1 MSIFKDI
8 LSGIFGHAASA
19 ETPSSPQPSASAP
32 APQAQAAP
40 SGSVVGGPKPSASA
54 PAPQPQPA
62 SRGSAAAGPV
72 GQGTVDVAAVLDALA
87 KQKKQKL
94 NWRKSIVDLMKLLD
108 LDSSATAR
116 KRLADELHYQED
128 KKNSAKM
135 NIWLHK
141 QVMIKLAE
149 NGGKVPDDLRR

>member
-19 ETPSSPQPSASAP
+19 DTPSSASPPASAP
-32 APQAQAAP
+32 APQAPAP
-40 SGSVVGGPKPSASA
+40 SLGSVAASPVA
-54 PAPQPQPA
+54 QP
-62 SRGSAAAGPV
+62 
-72 GQGTVDVAAVLDALA
+72 TVDVAAVLDALA
-87 KQKKQKL
+87 KQKKQNL

-116 KRLADELHYQED
+116 KRLADELHYQGD

-141 QVMIKLAE
+141 RVMIKLAE
-149 NGGKVPDDLRR
+149 NGGKVPDDLKQ

>member
-19 ETPSSPQPSASAP
+19 ETPSSASPPASAP
-32 APQAQAAP
+32 APQAPAP
-40 SGSVVGGPKPSASA
+40 SLGSVAVS
-54 PAPQPQPA
+54 
-62 SRGSAAAGPV
+62 PV
-72 GQGTVDVAAVLDALA
+72 AHPTVDVAAVLDALA

-116 KRLADELHYQED
+116 KRLADELHYQGD

-149 NGGKVPDDLRR
+149 NGGKVPDDLKR